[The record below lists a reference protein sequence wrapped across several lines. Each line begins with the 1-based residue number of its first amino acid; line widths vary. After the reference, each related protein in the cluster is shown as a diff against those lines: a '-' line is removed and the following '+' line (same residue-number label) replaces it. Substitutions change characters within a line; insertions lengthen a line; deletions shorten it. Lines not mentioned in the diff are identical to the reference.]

1 MEGSSGE
8 GGTTIPHRKG
18 PDQDQSSAS
27 DSCVGRRAA
36 HAGESDQLGEARTQ
50 KNEYVVVRQLPTGL
64 IFCRTDIPHATHVVL
79 CAGPDKPHAFDII
92 PLQPRNGA
100 LDALC
105 PVCRGHGQW
114 NAEIDLV
121 SFRCKR
127 AICERCYGAGC
138 IETGNDRV
146 GHPDII
152 MTAEG
157 YPKWVIGSDP
167 APATTAKVEKNVIG
181 TLFAPRFTS

>member
-1 MEGSSGE
+1 MLTKAIS
-8 GGTTIPHRKG
+8 
-18 PDQDQSSAS
+18 
-27 DSCVGRRAA
+27 
-36 HAGESDQLGEARTQ
+36 
-50 KNEYVVVRQLPTGL
+50 YVRQGHERRYAIAWRLRTGL
-64 IFCRTDIPHATHVVL
+64 IIWRPDIPHATHVVV
-79 CAGPDKPHAFDII
+79 CAGPDSPHAFDII

-105 PVCRGHGQW
+105 PVCHGHGQW

-127 AICERCYGAGC
+127 VICERCYGAGW
-138 IETGNDRV
+138 IETGNDPI

-157 YPKWVIGSDP
+157 YLKWVIGFDP
-167 APATTAKVEKNVIG
+167 APATTAKVEEDVKG
-181 TLFAPRFTS
+181 PSSAPRST